1 MSVTRLTHP
10 SCQTGFGSSD
20 WRTAIGDSPLSIIA
34 PVSKPF
40 DAVLVIAFGGPLAP
54 PDVRPFLENVL
65 RGRRVAPGRIDE
77 VAHHYEIVGGR
88 SPLTELT
95 ERQADGLRQRLAGAG
110 HPLPVYIGMR
120 NWHPFLSDT
129 LAEMSRAGIRRA
141 IGVIAA
147 AHRSYSSCTQYRE
160 NVAEA
165 RGNLARQGLH
175 DVEVTYVSDWFDHP
189 LFIAA
194 NADRIRTALET
205 LPPDARDRSRIVFTA
220 HSIPVSM
227 ANRYPYQQQFEESAR
242 LVMEDV
248 ASRSGETNVP
258 YATVYQSRSG
268 RPEDPWL
275 GPDVCDYLRD
285 EHARGLDAAL
295 LCPIGFLCDHVEVLY
310 DLDVEAADVSRELGL
325 PMARA
330 AAVNDHPLF
339 LDMLADVVLRLYD
352 RYHRARP
359 LELVAAP

>member
-1 MSVTRLTHP
+1 LLIDAGEGQYNRAKNVTN
-10 SCQTGFGSSD
+10 
-20 WRTAIGDSPLSIIA
+20 
-34 PVSKPF
+34 PF
-40 DAVLVIAFGGPLAP
+40 DAVLVIAFGGPQAP

-95 ERQADGLRQRLAGAG
+95 ERQADGLRQRLANAG
-110 HPLPVYIGMR
+110 HPLPVYVGMR

-129 LAEMSRAGIRRA
+129 LAEMSRAGIRRV

-165 RGNLARQGLH
+165 RASLAQQGLH
-175 DVEVTYVSDWFDHP
+175 DVEVTYVSDWYDHP

-194 NADRIRTALET
+194 NADRIRVAIEKLT
-205 LPPDARDRSRIVFTA
+205 LDARDRARIVFTA

-242 LVMEDV
+242 LVMETEA
-248 ASRSGETNVP
+248 ASSFSQARLP
-258 YATVYQSRSG
+258 HATVYQSRSG

-275 GPDVCDYLRD
+275 GPDICDYLRN
-285 EHARGLDAAL
+285 EHAQGLDAAL

-310 DLDVEAADVSRELGL
+310 DLDVEAADVARELQL
-325 PMARA
+325 PIARA
-330 AAVNDHPLF
+330 EAVNDHPLF
-339 LDMLADVVLRLYD
+339 LDMLADVVLRVYG
-352 RYHRARP
+352 RYHHARP